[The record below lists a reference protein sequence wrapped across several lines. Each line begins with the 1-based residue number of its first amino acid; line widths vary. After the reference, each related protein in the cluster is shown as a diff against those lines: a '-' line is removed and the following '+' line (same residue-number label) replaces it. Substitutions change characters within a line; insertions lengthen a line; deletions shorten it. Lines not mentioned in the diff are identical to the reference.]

1 MENDNVSRKQVIF
14 TIVWLTLMMF
24 LSHQPGPDTAKTSGW
39 LAVMIADL
47 LSLDEMMVH
56 NVIRHSAHAV
66 LYMVLTISSMLVFS
80 KTKIKKYYVLILL
93 LLISLLDEG
102 TKPFIVGR
110 HCDIEDIALNDL
122 GILIGYFFMSLQ
134 IMRR

>member
-1 MENDNVSRKQVIF
+1 MEKNNISKKQVIF
-14 TIVWLTLMMF
+14 TIAWLTLMMF

-39 LAVMIADL
+39 LAVMIADF
-47 LSLDEMMVH
+47 LSLDEMIIH

-66 LYMVLTISSMLVFS
+66 LYMVLTISSILVFS
-80 KTKIKKYYVLILL
+80 KTKIKMYYVLALL
-93 LLISLLDEG
+93 LMISLLDEG

-122 GILIGYFFMSLQ
+122 GVIIGYFFMN
-134 IMRR
+134 MWCKYR